1 MQSRLQGL
9 QEGIKERDRNLARMK
24 EQVKYYIAF
33 AEHSARGKAGI
44 VADNE
49 VKDLEVLVKELQ
61 DAKEE
66 VRSLSSH
73 NSELQSQLQVLSSRT
88 RENSSAGLVTP
99 DHEGIENGHESLS
112 TTSSCS
118 DSNPDANHVEV
129 KDESSDS
136 SSPTLSKDVAMLKVE
151 HKFKTAMQRVAELT
165 IEKEQMEHL
174 IGRLQDETDTVG
186 EYITIYQYQ
195 RAQQKAQLQEKE
207 QQLHSVARDR
217 EELKSKLAQLQALLA
232 TFLKTEPEEQA
243 GQEISITE
251 GDFVQKAHLLAVIA
265 DTNLIFCRRRL

>member
-99 DHEGIENGHESLS
+99 DHESIENGHESLS
-112 TTSSCS
+112 TTSSSS
-118 DSNPDANHVEV
+118 DSNPDTNHVEV
-129 KDESSDS
+129 QESSD